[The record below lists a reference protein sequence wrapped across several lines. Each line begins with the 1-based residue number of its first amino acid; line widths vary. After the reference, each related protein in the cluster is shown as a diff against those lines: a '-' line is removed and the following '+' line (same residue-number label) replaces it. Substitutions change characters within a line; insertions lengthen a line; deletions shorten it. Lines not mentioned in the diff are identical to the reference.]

1 MNEKTMDWTYDS
13 MCFACGE
20 QNPIGL
26 HLKFEKVDE
35 ETARTTFVPGQVHQ
49 SWPGIMHGG
58 LTALI
63 ADELM
68 GRCVNVLGYA
78 GVTARMELRYK
89 HAVPLEETVTFEAKV
104 VHMRLPII
112 DLEARAILADGS
124 TALEASA
131 RFMVKARY
139 EEFIAQLA
147 EGQETL

>member
-1 MNEKTMDWTYDS
+1 MDEQMMDWTYDS

-26 HLKFEKVDE
+26 HLKFERVDE
-35 ETARTTFVPGQVHQ
+35 ETVRTTFVPALYHQ

-78 GVTARMELRYK
+78 GVTAAWSCAISMPYRWKRPSPLR
-89 HAVPLEETVTFEAKV
+89 P
-104 VHMRLPII
+104 RLCAYGC
-112 DLEARAILADGS
+112 LSS
-124 TALEASA
+124 T
-131 RFMVKARY
+131 
-139 EEFIAQLA
+139 
-147 EGQETL
+147 

>member
-35 ETARTTFVPGQVHQ
+35 ETVRTTFVPGQVHQ

>member
-1 MNEKTMDWTYDS
+1 MDDKNLDWTYDS

-20 QNPIGL
+20 NNPIGL
-26 HLKFEKVDE
+26 HLKFERVDD
-35 ETARTTFVPGQVHQ
+35 ETVRTTFIPAQVHQ

-68 GRCVNVLGYA
+68 GRCVNQLGYA

-89 HAVPLEETVTFEAKV
+89 HAVPLEEAVTFEAKAV
-104 VHMRLPII
+104 QKRLPII

-131 RFMVKARY
+131 RFMVKASY
-139 EEFIAQLA
+139 EDYIAQLA
-147 EGQETL
+147 GE